1 MSGPARRRTVTLL
14 VAVSVSFAACGGGR
28 PRALPRVNL
37 ITGSTG
43 GDWYRI
49 GSALAEM
56 TNEKFEGRPVTAVP
70 GAGGVSNPARI
81 GRMPGDM
88 GVSFG
93 PFLDA
98 AYLGRPPYREAYPH
112 LRHVATLLT
121 MKLHFIVAD
130 RPDLTSLERMLAER
144 RPLRIGTGP
153 PGSAEE
159 FLLRE
164 TLAALG
170 SGYDDLAAGGGRVD
184 LLGSAERADV
194 FRDRHVDAIVFNMIQ
209 GGPVVTELMLAQPA
223 RLLEIPAAARA
234 KLAQSWGVEETV
246 IPAGMYAG
254 QDAPVT
260 TVAINFGIFA
270 SDDVPEAVVHE
281 LTRTIAERTSRLEKV
296 HPSFTDW
303 DPRQMPRG
311 STVPLHPGAARY
323 YQERGWP
330 TN

>member
-1 MSGPARRRTVTLL
+1 MSPGARRSALL
-14 VAVSVSFAACGGGR
+14 LAAIAAGACDGGSDTR
-28 PRALPRVNL
+28 MTRVNL

-49 GSALAEM
+49 GSAIAEM
-56 TNEKFEGRPVTAVP
+56 TNEAFEGRPITAVP

-81 GRMPGDM
+81 GRMPGDL

-98 AYLGRPPYREAYPH
+98 AYHGRPPYREAFPH

-130 RPDLTSLERMLAER
+130 RPDLTSLERLLAER

-170 SGYDDLAAGGGRVD
+170 VGYEDLKAWGGRVD

-194 FRDRHVDAIVFNMIQ
+194 FRDRHVDAIVFNMIE

-223 RLLEIPAAARA
+223 RLLEIPPVARRT
-234 KLAQSWGVEETV
+234 LGERWGVAETV
-246 IPAGMYAG
+246 ISSGVYPG
-254 QDAPVT
+254 QTAPVT
-260 TVAINFGIFA
+260 TVAIPFGIFA
-270 SDDVPEAVVHE
+270 SDDVPEPLVHE
-281 LTRTIAERTSRLEKV
+281 LTRTIAERTARLQKV
-296 HPSFTDW
+296 HPSFANW
-303 DPRQMPRG
+303 DPRQMVGG

-330 TN
+330 TH